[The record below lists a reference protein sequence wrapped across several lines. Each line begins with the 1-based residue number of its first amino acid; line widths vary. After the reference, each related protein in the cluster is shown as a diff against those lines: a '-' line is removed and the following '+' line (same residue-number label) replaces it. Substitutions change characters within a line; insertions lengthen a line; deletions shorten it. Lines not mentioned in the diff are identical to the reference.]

1 MKKSPSKLPEYQE
14 CLDAIENGTVT
25 ALQRFIYENEP
36 SGTEATKVFR
46 GMLADV
52 IEAERSQPSS
62 RPDERD
68 VVILK
73 MREILEFGKAEM
85 SAVVS
90 YAKNYNKK
98 TKRTLEY
105 DSYECHKRGLRFGA
119 KIEEALALP
128 IPAST
133 KKMEAMQRAI
143 EAAKNYCA
151 VRICNHW
158 PPYDQEE
165 HKKSCMHPLTK
176 ALSDLEALG
185 AEEL

>member
-1 MKKSPSKLPEYQE
+1 MKKSPEK
-14 CLDAIENGTVT
+14 IK
-25 ALQRFIYENEP
+25 RFNP
-36 SGTEATKVFR
+36 PVVAVNDPHKNCSH
-46 GMLADV
+46 
-52 IEAERSQPSS
+52 PS

-68 VVILK
+68 GVILK

-133 KKMEAMQRAI
+133 KKMEAMLRVI
-143 EAAKNYCA
+143 EAARDYCA
-151 VRICNHW
+151 VRVCSHW
-158 PPYDQEE
+158 PPYDQKE
-165 HKKSCMHPLTK
+165 HKQNCMHPMLE
-176 ALSDLEALG
+176 ALEALG
-185 AEEL
+185 AQEL